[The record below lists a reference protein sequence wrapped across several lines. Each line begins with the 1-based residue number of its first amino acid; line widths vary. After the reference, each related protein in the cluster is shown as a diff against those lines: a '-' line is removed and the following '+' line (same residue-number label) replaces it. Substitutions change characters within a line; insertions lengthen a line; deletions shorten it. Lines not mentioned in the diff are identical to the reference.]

1 MLCQVVNV
9 VSRVVDMLV
18 HNGIIEQDDSESIEE
33 ERRSQRL
40 SQGKRTQRQ
49 HIVNEL
55 VRTERT
61 YVQHLDLLQT
71 FKKEAEQ
78 QGLISGDI
86 AYAMFLN
93 LNQLLDVQRRF
104 LIFVEEE
111 NGKDEE
117 DQNWGR
123 LFAEFGDNFG
133 VYEAYIINQNTCEAT
148 AVQYFDKLRQIQGSP
163 ELVSIVESCPNLTGF
178 LLKPFS
184 RLCKYP
190 LLLKELIKNGRLDE
204 ERCEDIQEGIAIVN
218 KVLDSANRY
227 VAKQEHH
234 KIVQDLREQVE
245 DWKNHRVELF
255 GDLLLYGNFQVVK
268 GDGMNTEREVSHAV
282 KLRDINRN

>member
-1 MLCQVVNV
+1 ML
-9 VSRVVDMLV
+9 L
-18 HNGIIEQDDSESIEE
+18 HNGIIETDDSESQEE

-55 VRTERT
+55 VQTERS
-61 YVQHLDLLQT
+61 YVQHLELLQK

-78 QGLISGDI
+78 QGLIFGDI
-86 AYAMFLN
+86 AHDLFLN

-117 DQNWGR
+117 SQNWGR
-123 LFAEFGDNFG
+123 LFADFGNNFG

-148 AVQYFDKLRQIQGSP
+148 VVQYFDKLRQIQGSP
-163 ELVSIVESCPNLTGF
+163 ELMSMVESPTNLTGF
-178 LLKPFS
+178 LLKPFA

-190 LLLKELIKNGRLDE
+190 LLLKELLKNGQLDE
-204 ERCEDIQEGIAIVN
+204 ERREDISEGIAVVS
-218 KVLDSANRY
+218 KVLDAANTY
-227 VAKQEHH
+227 VTKQEHL

-255 GDLLLYGNFQVVK
+255 GDLLLHGNFQVVK
-268 GDGMNTEREVSHAV
+268 GDGMNTEREVSYAAAICKFCGH
-282 KLRDINRN
+282 